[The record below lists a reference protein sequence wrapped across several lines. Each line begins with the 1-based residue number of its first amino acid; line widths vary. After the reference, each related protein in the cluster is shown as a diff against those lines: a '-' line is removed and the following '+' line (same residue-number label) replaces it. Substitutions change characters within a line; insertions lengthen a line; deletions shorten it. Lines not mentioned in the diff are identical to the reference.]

1 MELNTSL
8 VMSFVRLKIKFGNA
22 VGIRGV
28 TITSLKGCDNA
39 RGLWERFEMA
49 ILTFCVYGR

>member
-28 TITSLKGCDNA
+28 TITLKGCDND
-39 RGLWERFEMA
+39 RDLWERFEMA